1 MRRLGIFRCA
11 TASVASSTAFCSSS
25 TDTDGPLSRTDT
37 EGPLSRTDTEG
48 PLHLPTARSLARRW
62 VEEEQQ
68 PGYMPPS
75 ASWPPPEQQPRRSD
89 IPALRKASTWC
100 GGPDTPGCRE
110 TTFTLAVAL
119 LGGALFGHAR
129 PDETHDETE
138 PTAEERVQ
146 GASLLQR
153 LAQHGMPE
161 ALCGWAMVLF
171 DGELTERDAPAAVA
185 CHEAAAAKGFA
196 QSQHE
201 LGSLYFT
208 GEWSDEGV
216 GADTHQAVRWLR
228 MAAERGVPSSQ
239 FLLGECLLE
248 GSGAAGDADAR
259 EAYRWFAA
267 AGEKGHRGA
276 RQRVLDAVA
285 AEDEQQAYA
294 RVAGRR
300 SALWGMT

>member
-1 MRRLGIFRCA
+1 
-11 TASVASSTAFCSSS
+11 
-25 TDTDGPLSRTDT
+25 
-37 EGPLSRTDTEG
+37 
-48 PLHLPTARSLARRW
+48 
-62 VEEEQQ
+62 
-68 PGYMPPS
+68 MPPS

-89 IPALRKASTWC
+89 IPALRKASAWC
-100 GGPDTPGCRE
+100 GGPDVAGCHE

-129 PDETHDETE
+129 SDETHDETE

-146 GASLLQR
+146 GAELLQR
-153 LAQHGMPE
+153 LAHHGMPE

-216 GADTHQAVRWLR
+216 AADAHRAVHWLR
-228 MAAERGVPSSQ
+228 MAAERGVSSSQ
-239 FLLGECLLE
+239 YLLGECLLE
-248 GSGAAGDADAR
+248 RSGAAGPEAR

-285 AEDEQQAYA
+285 AEDEQKAYA
-294 RVAGRR
+294 SVAGRR
-300 SALWGMT
+300 SALWGSS